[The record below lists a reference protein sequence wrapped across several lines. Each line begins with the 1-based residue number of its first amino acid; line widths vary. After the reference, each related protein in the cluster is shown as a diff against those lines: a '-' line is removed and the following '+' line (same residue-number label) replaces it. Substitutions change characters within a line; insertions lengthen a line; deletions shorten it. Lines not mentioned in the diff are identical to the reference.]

1 MALQELI
8 SKKLQLESKW
18 ANQALS
24 QKRVTPDMKW
34 IDIEI
39 KSLKKRIK
47 EQIQITDLYKNYY
60 DILEKNVTNF
70 FKQYFKKKSSVW
82 IL

>member
-8 SKKLQLESKW
+8 SKKLQLESQW
-18 ANQALS
+18 ATQALS

-39 KSLKKRIK
+39 KSLKKRIN
-47 EQIQITDLYKNYY
+47 EQSVVDASEGLLTLIANKATTELFY
-60 DILEKNVTNF
+60 DN
-70 FKQYFKKKSSVW
+70 
-82 IL
+82 

>member
-8 SKKLQLESKW
+8 SKKLQLESQW
-18 ANQALS
+18 ATQALS

-39 KSLKKRIK
+39 KSLKKRIN
-47 EQIQITDLYKNYY
+47 EQSVVDASQGLFDIT
-60 DILEKNVTNF
+60 
-70 FKQYFKKKSSVW
+70 S
-82 IL
+82 